1 MDDFVIGNFSSYGDT
16 FVSNP
21 SYNVKIRYD
30 LFNLIPKDHQINM
43 ILEIGCA
50 DGNNLIYLKNKYN
63 LNNKYVIGVDNCKIS
78 SINKNN
84 EFKFVHQS
92 AENFIENQN
101 NKYDLIVLSDVIEH
115 IYNPWKI
122 LKNIKKT
129 LNKKGIVLISIPNL
143 QNIKYINAITNGNFF
158 YEKTGL
164 FDETHI
170 RFFTMDTIINY
181 LKNLGFKIVS
191 TDWREDQTLNKVK
204 KILLKE
210 LLNKEHVY
218 LKLENMNLKI
228 FKKNIDNFFSQQI
241 LICISNV

>member
-16 FVSNP
+16 FVSKP

-30 LFNLIPKDHQINM
+30 LFNLIPKNHQINT

-63 LNNKYVIGVDNCKIS
+63 LNNQNVIGVDNCKIS
-78 SINKNN
+78 SNKKNN
-84 EFKFVHQS
+84 EFKFIHQN
-92 AENFIENQN
+92 AENFIENH
-101 NKYDLIVLSDVIEH
+101 NKRYDLIVLSDVIEH

-122 LKNIKKT
+122 LQNIKNI
-129 LNKKGIVLISIPNL
+129 LNKKGIVLLSIPNL
-143 QNIKYINAITNGNFF
+143 QNIKYINAITSGNFF

-170 RFFTMDTIINY
+170 RFFTMNTIIKY
-181 LKNLGFKIVS
+181 LKSLAFKIVS
-191 TDWREDQTLNKVK
+191 TDWREDKTLNNIK

-210 LLNKEHVY
+210 LTNKEHVY

-228 FKKNIDNFFSQQI
+228 FKKNVDNFLSQQI
-241 LICISNV
+241 LICISNA